1 MFSSASLIAIIAAAS
16 LFIVYMIVIQISGKK
31 EKVREKVGQLD
42 NVSYEQQEAFTD
54 SLRSENTPSDFARN
68 IESIMKLMG
77 MDTEKFRKEKQLYF
91 YQAGISSPS
100 AYIYYMFYK
109 RILSIVLVVSALLVV
124 TAKGAAMMDYFEGLL
139 LFIGGVMGADL
150 YIKNLKEKRR
160 KLLQN
165 AFPDALDLLL
175 ACVESGLALDGSL
188 NRVCNELGRAHPEMT
203 KELNKTRRELSLL
216 NDRSQALMN
225 FSNRNGLPAFRSFVA
240 ALLQSEKFG
249 TNLADTLRVLSED
262 YRTRRLMLAEEK
274 AGRLPA
280 LMTVPLMLF
289 MLPALFLI
297 ILGPAALSIMNAPA
311 DGIHSR

>member
-1 MFSSASLIAIIAAAS
+1 MFSNTSIIAIVLAGSI
-16 LFIVYMIVIQISGKK
+16 FIIYMIIVQLSAGK
-31 EKVREKVGQLD
+31 EKVRQKVARVD
-42 NVSYEQQEAFTD
+42 NVNYDQQDEFTE
-54 SLRSENTPSDFARN
+54 SLRSDDVPSDFAQA
-68 IESIMKLMG
+68 IEKLLRLLG
-77 MDTEKFRKEKQLYF
+77 MDTEKFRKDKQLYF
-91 YQAGISSPS
+91 YQAGINSPS
-100 AYIYYMFYK
+100 AHIYYMFYK
-109 RILSIVLVVSALLVV
+109 RILSVILSLLALLVV
-124 TAKGAAMMDYFEGLL
+124 TAKDASMIDYIEGIA
-139 LFIGGVMGADL
+139 LFIGGVMGADI
-150 YIKNLKEKRR
+150 YIKNLQEKRR

-216 NDRSQALMN
+216 NDRSKALMN
-225 FSNRNGLPAFRSFVA
+225 LSTRNGLPAFRSFVG

-249 TNLADTLRVLSED
+249 TNLTDTLRVLSED
-262 YRTRRLMLAEEK
+262 YRTRRIMLAEEK

-297 ILGPAALSIMNAPA
+297 ILGPAALMVMNAPP